1 MRKMV
6 AFALWV
12 RCVEGFNYGPKF
24 MDKMLLMISNVNWT
38 KSSRVQH
45 QWGKLA
51 NKGNFDPAF

>member
-1 MRKMV
+1 MV